1 MKLLI
6 MMMLAMQPVS
16 ANNNKPVV
24 KQEYVVPADAQGGY
38 FEENAE
44 GVFEKVWRWLFGS
57 SREKDLRRIY
67 AELSAHDPVAAQN
80 ALDTLV
86 RDCPE
91 LKNDEPQAIKYHQG
105 MINFWKG
112 DLDGA
117 YKELDEA
124 IKELEPEF
132 HRGFA
137 RGKYWERNTNFMAKL
152 YFSRGVTLL
161 RQKKY
166 QPALADIDLASHTS
180 TQPRAYLYLNKCR
193 ALLMLKR
200 YKDAAAEFD
209 LAYRTNPTWV
219 SDTEDKASI
228 CAILSQN
235 DFKPQPCVPAK

>member
-6 MMMLAMQPVS
+6 MLMFALPPVS
-16 ANNNKPVV
+16 ANDNKPVM

-38 FEENAE
+38 FDDKTD
-44 GVFEKVWRWLFGS
+44 GVFEKVWRWFFGS
-57 SREKDLRRIY
+57 SREKYLRRIY
-67 AELSAHDPVAAQN
+67 AELAAHDPVAAQN

-86 RDCPE
+86 RDYPE
-91 LKNDEPQAIKYHQG
+91 LKKDEPQAIKYHQG
-105 MINFWKG
+105 MINLGKG

-132 HRGFA
+132 HTGFA
-137 RGKYWERNTNFMAKL
+137 RGKYWERNTNFMARL

-180 TQPRAYLYLNKCR
+180 TQPRAYVYVNKCR

-228 CAILSQN
+228 CAVLSQN
-235 DFKPQPCVPAK
+235 AFKPQPCVPAK

>member
-6 MMMLAMQPVS
+6 MLMFALPPTFAID
-16 ANNNKPVV
+16 NKPVV

-38 FEENAE
+38 FENYTE
-44 GVFEKVWRWLFGS
+44 GVFEKVWRWFFGS
-57 SREKDLRRIY
+57 SREKNLRRVY
-67 AELSAHDPVAAQN
+67 AGLSAHNPVAAQN

-86 RDCPE
+86 RDNPK
-91 LKNDEPQAIKYHQG
+91 LKKNEPQAIKYHQG
-105 MINFWKG
+105 MINFSKG

-132 HRGFA
+132 HSGFA
-137 RGKYWERNTNFMAKL
+137 RGEYWERNTNFMATL

-166 QPALADIDLASHTS
+166 QLALADIDLASHTS
-180 TQPRAYLYLNKCR
+180 TQPRAYMYLNKCR
-193 ALLMLKR
+193 TLLMLKR
-200 YKDAAAEFD
+200 YKDAAAEFN

-219 SDTEDKASI
+219 SDMEDKASI
-228 CAILSQN
+228 CAVLSQN
-235 DFKPQPCVPAK
+235 TVKPQPCVPAK